1 VADQS
6 GPDRLGS
13 LRPDNDPNSVP
24 RGPWYRG
31 FRRPTQHAEGSR
43 SWAGRPLTL
52 ALGWFLSC
60 IVITAVTLTAV
71 QRVGREVSGSQG
83 LLTTQGAIRQQVA
96 AQSASAASASSASLK
111 PIAPV
116 VVADGAPAST
126 APAVAPTAAHPTPTK
141 HSSAPVASAPVVASS
156 SAASITPTPVIV
168 KPPPGATEYV
178 YVCLAGKAV
187 GGPVVSSPSP
197 SASPSPSVT
206 ATGTGTAT
214 PSPTTTPTVSGSA
227 SPTNTTTSSA
237 SPTPTPGKTVINV
250 RLGTSPI
257 IIGQIV
263 IACSGDSIANANA
276 TTVVPGYTLTVRS
289 TSNPQLD
296 VFFAK
301 T

>member
-13 LRPDNDPNSVP
+13 QRPANNPNSGP

-43 SWAGRPLTL
+43 SWAGRPFTL

-60 IVITAVTLTAV
+60 VVITAVTLTAV

-83 LLTTQGAIRQQVA
+83 LLTTQGVIKQQVA
-96 AQSASAASASSASLK
+96 AQSASAASASSASAR
-111 PIAPV
+111 PINPVVIPDSAPNTAPTIAP
-116 VVADGAPAST
+116 S
-126 APAVAPTAAHPTPTK
+126 AAHPTPTK
-141 HSSAPVASAPVVASS
+141 RTTTPIASVPVAASS
-156 SAASITPTPVIV
+156 SPASTSPTPVIV

-187 GGPVVSSPSP
+187 GGPVVPSSSP

-206 ATGTGTAT
+206 PTGSGGTT
-214 PSPTTTPTVSGSA
+214 PSPTATPTASGSA
-227 SPTNTTTSSA
+227 SPSNSATSSA
-237 SPTPTPGKTVINV
+237 SPTPTPGKSVINV
-250 RLGTSPI
+250 RLGTSPV